1 MKVLD
6 WIHLYEYTA
15 LKCVRLQIFVI
26 GFMIGYFSIWLL
38 ERVAEYFKTNQKVQW
53 SKTNAVLDYC
63 QHCFET
69 YSEPLQSSGAAIGWQ
84 ATHLL

>member
-38 ERVAEYFKTNQKVQW
+38 ERVEKYF
-53 SKTNAVLDYC
+53 
-63 QHCFET
+63 
-69 YSEPLQSSGAAIGWQ
+69 
-84 ATHLL
+84 